1 MSYNLNKTDGT
12 LLTELVDG
20 ILDNNTTDISLVG
33 RNYSGYG
40 EFINENF
47 IKMLENF
54 ANPNS
59 PVTPLKG
66 QLWYDTSENKL
77 KVFDGTSFQSAAGSF
92 ISETFPSGPVPGDT
106 WFSTE
111 EKQFYLYDGETWTL
125 IGPAFSRL
133 QGKSGVITDTIFD
146 TDLNAKTVLKVFVDE
161 ILQAV
166 IAGETFT
173 PNPIPNNL
181 VPGLVT
187 SDNATG
193 TIFKG
198 VNLIDRTNFKYRGTA
213 EFAENLINS
222 ETGLEV
228 KESELMKNNT
238 DQVLEGRLDVRVS
251 AGISIGENDDT
262 RLFMDNGFT
271 IRNTRA
277 GDDFNILVR
286 GANDVLDQT
295 NALVIKP
302 TSKRIGLFNANPAYN
317 LDVTGDVRIT
327 GNLTVEGD
335 SFVTEAETLQIADK
349 NIELA
354 VVDSPTNLTCDQGGI
369 TLKGTTDKT
378 FQWLNLSSAW
388 TSSEHLDLVSS
399 KTYKI
404 NNTDVLSATTVG
416 AGVINSSIRTL
427 GVLETLN
434 IGTGGTASLNISNA
448 GVITRPGAG
457 SGLSINVAGD
467 VDLNSNKITNLL
479 TPTADGDGV
488 NKVYADQ
495 TVQTEP
501 LIMALD
507 ITGMVSINDEIITI
521 LQSLYPATTFANGK
535 EARIATTSYAGQ
547 STDPIDIGTPTTTT
561 EVDVNAAAGGVVS
574 VIQGISLPNSLTPT
588 FTLSVIRG
596 QRNFIITNGA
606 WTAN

>member
-59 PVTPLKG
+59 PVAPLKG

-92 ISETFPSGPVPGDT
+92 ISETFPSGPIPGDT
-106 WFSTE
+106 WFSTA
-111 EKQFYLYDGETWTL
+111 EKQFYLYDGEVWTL

-146 TDLNAKTVLKVFVDE
+146 TDLNSKTVLKVFVNE

-181 VPGLVT
+181 VSGLVT
-187 SDNATG
+187 SENATG

-198 VNLIDRTNFKYRGTA
+198 INLIDKVNFTYRGVA
-213 EFAENLINS
+213 ESAQNLIS
-222 ETGLEV
+222 ATGVEV
-228 KESELMKNNT
+228 KESEIMKNNA
-238 DQVLEGRLDVRVS
+238 DQVLQGRLDVRVS
-251 AGISIGENDDT
+251 SGISIGTNDDT

-295 NALVIKP
+295 SALVIKP
-302 TSKRIGLFNANPAYN
+302 TTKRIGLFNANPAYN
-317 LDVTGDVRIT
+317 VDVTGDVRIT
-327 GNLTVEGD
+327 GDLTVEGD

-354 VVDSPTNLTCDQGGI
+354 VVDNPTNLTCDQGGI
-369 TLKGTTDKT
+369 TLKGSTDKT
-378 FQWLNLSSAW
+378 FQWLNLSSSW
-388 TSSEHLDLVSS
+388 TSSEHLDLASGKS
-399 KTYKI
+399 YKV
-404 NNTDVLSATTVG
+404 NNADVLSATTIG
-416 AGVINSSIRTL
+416 SGVINSSLRNL

-434 IGTGGTASLNISNA
+434 IGTGGTASVNISNA

-457 SGLSINVAGD
+457 SGLSINVGGD

-479 TPTADGDGV
+479 GPTADGDGA
-488 NKVYADQ
+488 NKVYVDQ

-501 LIMALD
+501 LVMSLD
-507 ITGMVSINDEIITI
+507 ITGMVSINDEIIAI

-547 STDPIDIGTPTTTT
+547 STDPIDIATPTTTT

-588 FTLSVIRG
+588 FTLSVTRG

-606 WTAN
+606 LVAN

>member
-47 IKMLENF
+47 IKMLEKF

-111 EKQFYLYDGETWTL
+111 EKQFYLYDGDTWTL

-133 QGKSGVITDTIFD
+133 QGKSGVITDAIFD
-146 TDLNAKTVLKVFVDE
+146 TDLNSKTVLKVFVNE

-181 VPGLVT
+181 VSGLVT

-198 VNLIDRTNFKYRGTA
+198 VNLIDKTTFKYRGIA
-213 EFAENLINS
+213 ESAEKLIS
-222 ETGLEV
+222 ETGVEV
-228 KESELMKNNT
+228 KESELMKNNS
-238 DQVLEGRLDVRVS
+238 DQILEGRLDVRVS
-251 AGISIGENDDT
+251 AGISIGQNDDT

-354 VVDSPTNLTCDQGGI
+354 VVDRPTNLTCSQGGI

-378 FQWLNLSSAW
+378 FQWLNATSSW
-388 TSSEHLDLVSS
+388 TSSEHLDLANT
-399 KTYKI
+399 KNYKI
-404 NNTDVLSATTVG
+404 NNTDVLSSTTIG
-416 AGVINSSIRTL
+416 SGVINSSIRNL

-434 IGTGGTASLNISNA
+434 IGTGGTASVNISNA

-457 SGLSINVAGD
+457 TGLTFTVGGD
-467 VDLNSNKITNLL
+467 IDVSSSKITNLL
-479 TPTADGDGV
+479 TPTADAEAA
-488 NKVYADQ
+488 NKVYVDQ
-495 TVQTEP
+495 TVQTNP
-501 LIMALD
+501 IIFGMD
-507 ITGMVSINDEIITI
+507 ITGMVSVNDELITI
-521 LQSLYPATTFANGK
+521 LNGLYPATTFANGK
-535 EARIATTSYAGQ
+535 VARIATFFYASGQ
-547 STDPIDIGTPTTTT
+547 STDAIDIATPTTTT
-561 EVDVNAAAGGVVS
+561 EVDVNAAAGGTVS
-574 VIQGISLPNSLTPT
+574 VLQGISLPNSLTPT
-588 FTLSVIRG
+588 FTLSVTRG
-596 QRNFIITNGA
+596 QRNFIITNGV
-606 WTAN
+606 WVAN

>member
-20 ILDNNTTDISLVG
+20 ILDTNTTDISLVG
-33 RNYSGYG
+33 RNYTGYG

-59 PVTPLKG
+59 PVAPLKG
-66 QLWYDTSENKL
+66 QLWYDTSESKL
-77 KVFDGTSFQSAAGSF
+77 KVFDGTDFQSAAGSF
-92 ISETFPSGPVPGDT
+92 ISETFPSGPVAGDT
-106 WFSTE
+106 WFSTDD
-111 EKQFYLYDGETWTL
+111 KQFYLYDGLTWTL
-125 IGPAFSRL
+125 IGPAYSRL

-146 TDLNAKTVLKVFVDE
+146 TDLNSKTVLKVFVNE

-187 SDNATG
+187 ASNATG

-198 VNLIDRTNFKYRGTA
+198 VNLIDAVNFKYRGVA
-213 EFAENLINS
+213 ESAENLIS
-222 ETGLEV
+222 ATGTV
-228 KESELMKNNT
+228 VPESKLMKNDS
-238 DQVLEGRLDVRVS
+238 DQVLNGKLNLRSS
-251 AGISIGENDDT
+251 AGLSVGVNDDT

-277 GDDFNILVR
+277 GDSFNIVVR

-295 NALVIKP
+295 NAFVIKP
-302 TSKRIGLFNANPAYN
+302 TTKRIGLFNSNPAYN
-317 LDVTGDVRIT
+317 LDVTGDMRVT

-354 VVDSPTNLTCDQGGI
+354 VVSNPTNLTCDQGGI

-378 FQWLNLSSAW
+378 FQWINLTSSW
-388 TSSEHLDLVSS
+388 TSSEHIDLASA
-399 KTYKI
+399 KNYKI
-404 NNTDVLSATTVG
+404 NNNDVLSADTLG
-416 AGVINSSIRTL
+416 AGVINSSIRNL

-434 IGTGGTASLNISNA
+434 IGTGGTASVNVSNA

-457 SGLSINVAGD
+457 TGLSIDVGGD
-467 VDLNSNKITNLL
+467 VNLNSNKITNLL
-479 TPTADGDGV
+479 SPTQDGDAA
-488 NKVYADQ
+488 NKTYVDR
-495 TVQTEP
+495 TVETEP
-501 LIMALD
+501 VIFSMD
-507 ITGMVSINDEIITI
+507 ITGMVSINDELITI
-521 LQSLYPATTFANGK
+521 LNGLYPATTFANGK
-535 EARIATTSYAGQ
+535 EARIATFFYASGQ
-547 STDPIDIGTPTTTT
+547 STDPIDIATPTTTT
-561 EVDVNAAAGGVVS
+561 EVDVNAAAGGTVS

-588 FTLSVIRG
+588 FTLSVTRG
-596 QRNFIITNGA
+596 QRNFIIANGA
-606 WTAN
+606 WVAN

>member
-20 ILDNNTTDISLVG
+20 VLDTNTTDISLVG

-77 KVFDGTSFQSAAGSF
+77 KVFDGTDFQSAAGSF

-106 WFSTE
+106 WFSTA
-111 EKQFYLYDGETWTL
+111 EKQFYLYDGTSWTL

-146 TDLNAKTVLKVFVDE
+146 TDLNSKTVLKLFTNE
-161 ILQAV
+161 ILHAV
-166 IAGETFT
+166 ISGETFT

-181 VPGLVT
+181 VSGLVT
-187 SDNATG
+187 ATNATG

-198 VNLIDRTNFKYRGTA
+198 VNLIDTVDFKYRGVA

-222 ETGLEV
+222 ETGGIV
-228 KESELMKNNT
+228 KESELMKNNAN
-238 DQVLEGRLDVRVS
+238 QVLQGRLDVRVS
-251 AGISIGENDDT
+251 AGLSIGPNDDT

-295 NALVIKP
+295 SALIIKP
-302 TSKRIGLFNANPAYN
+302 TTKRIGLFNSNPAYN

-378 FQWLNLSSAW
+378 FQWLNLTSSW
-388 TSSEHLDLVSS
+388 TSSEHLDLASGKSFKVNS
-399 KTYKI
+399 
-404 NNTDVLSATTVG
+404 TDVLSATTIG
-416 AGVINSSIRTL
+416 TGVINSSLRNL

-434 IGTGGTASLNISNA
+434 IGTGGTASVNISNA

-457 SGLSINVAGD
+457 SGLSINVGGD

-479 TPTADGDGV
+479 TPTADGDGA
-488 NKVYADQ
+488 NKVYVDQ
-495 TVQTEP
+495 TVQVEP
-501 LIMALD
+501 IVMSLD
-507 ITGMVSINDEIITI
+507 ITGMLSVNDGIIAI

-547 STDPIDIGTPTTTT
+547 ATDPIDIATPTTIT
-561 EVDVNAAAGGVVS
+561 EVNVNAAAGGVVS

-588 FTLSVIRG
+588 FTLSVTRG
-596 QRNFIITNGA
+596 TRNFIITNGA

>member
-20 ILDNNTTDISLVG
+20 VLDINTTDISLVG

-47 IKMLENF
+47 IRMLENF

-66 QLWYDTSENKL
+66 QLWYDTSESKL

-92 ISETFPSGPVPGDT
+92 ISETFPSGPVAGDT
-106 WFSTE
+106 WFSTDN
-111 EKQFYLYDGETWTL
+111 KQFYLYDGSTWTL

-146 TDLNAKTVLKVFVDE
+146 TDLNSKTVLKLFTNE
-161 ILQAV
+161 ILHAV
-166 IAGETFT
+166 ISGETFT
-173 PNPIPNNL
+173 PNPVPNNI
-181 VPGLVT
+181 VSGLVT
-187 SDNATG
+187 ATNATG

-198 VNLIDRTNFKYRGTA
+198 INLIDKVDFKFRGVATS
-213 EFAENLINS
+213 AENLVSSTNQI
-222 ETGLEV
+222 V
-228 KESELMKNNT
+228 PESKLMKNDS
-238 DQVLEGRLDVRVS
+238 DQVLNGKLNIRNSGGVS
-251 AGISIGENDDT
+251 VGVNDDT

-271 IRNTRA
+271 IRNTRS
-277 GDDFNILVR
+277 GDSFNIVVR

-295 NALVIKP
+295 NAFTIKP
-302 TSKRIGLFNANPAYN
+302 NNKRIGLFNSNPAYN
-317 LDVTGDVRIT
+317 LDVTGDARIT
-327 GNLTVEGD
+327 GSLTVEGD

-378 FQWLNLSSAW
+378 FQWLNLTSSW
-388 TSSEHLDLVSS
+388 TSSEHLDLASGKSFKVNS
-399 KTYKI
+399 
-404 NNTDVLSATTVG
+404 TDVLSATTIG
-416 AGVINSSIRTL
+416 TGVINSSLRNL

-434 IGTGGTASLNISNA
+434 IGTGGTASVNISNA

-457 SGLSINVAGD
+457 SGLSINVGGD

-479 TPTADGDGV
+479 TPTADGDGA
-488 NKVYADQ
+488 NKVYVDQ
-495 TVQTEP
+495 TVQVEP
-501 LIMALD
+501 IVMSLD
-507 ITGMVSINDEIITI
+507 ITGMLSVNDGIIAI

-547 STDPIDIGTPTTTT
+547 ATDPIDIATPTTIT
-561 EVDVNAAAGGVVS
+561 EVNVNAAAGGVVS

-588 FTLSVIRG
+588 FTLSVTRG
-596 QRNFIITNGA
+596 TRNFIITNGA

>member
-59 PVTPLKG
+59 PVAPLKG

-92 ISETFPSGPVPGDT
+92 ISETFPTGPVPGDT

-111 EKQFYLYDGETWTL
+111 AKQFYLYDGEAWTL
-125 IGPAFSRL
+125 IGPAYSRL
-133 QGKSGVITDTIFD
+133 EGKSGVITDTIFD
-146 TDLNAKTVLKVFVDE
+146 TDLNSKTVLKVFVNE

-166 IAGETFT
+166 IAGETFI
-173 PNPIPNNL
+173 PNPVPNNL

-187 SDNATG
+187 SENATG

-198 VNLIDRTNFKYRGTA
+198 VNLIDKVNFKYRGVA
-213 EFAENLINS
+213 QSAENLIS
-222 ETGLEV
+222 ATGLEV
-228 KESELMKNNT
+228 KESDIMKNNA
-238 DQVLEGRLDVRVS
+238 DQVLQGRLDVRVS
-251 AGISIGENDDT
+251 AGISVGENDDT

-295 NALVIKP
+295 SALVIKP
-302 TSKRIGLFNANPAYN
+302 TTKRIGLFNANPAYN

-327 GNLTVEGD
+327 GDLTVEGD

-378 FQWLNLSSAW
+378 FQWLNLTSSW
-388 TSSEHLDLVSS
+388 TSSEHLDLASGKS
-399 KTYKI
+399 YKV
-404 NNTDVLSATTVG
+404 NNADVLSATTIG
-416 AGVINSSIRTL
+416 SGVINSNLRNL

-434 IGTGGTASLNISNA
+434 IGTGGTASVNISNA

-457 SGLSINVAGD
+457 SGLSINVGGD

-479 TPTADGDGV
+479 GPTADGDGA
-488 NKVYADQ
+488 NKVYVDQ

-501 LIMALD
+501 LVMSLD
-507 ITGMVSINDEIITI
+507 ITGMVSINDEIIAI

-547 STDPIDIGTPTTTT
+547 STDPIDIATPTTTT

-588 FTLSVIRG
+588 FTLSVTRG

-606 WTAN
+606 WVAN